1 MRANVN
7 GKNPKEKNPKEKNP
21 KDVNVGKGLS
31 TIRISVSESIESY
44 KDEYPRFDP
53 ELELALSL

>member
-1 MRANVN
+1 MN
-7 GKNPKEKNPKEKNP
+7 GKKPKEKNPKEKNP

-31 TIRISVSESIESY
+31 TIRISVSESMESY